1 MSLNLLLDED
11 TQAKYLIN
19 LLQLAGH
26 KVLTVYEIGIMGF
39 ADDQVLDY
47 SRQFNHI
54 LLTRNSQL

>member
-1 MSLNLLLDED
+1 LDED